1 MFKRFFTLLLV
12 VLMSIES
19 IGAVVSDND
28 GSAFITKAEFDS
40 LKNNFQSQIDQYN
53 TSIDSKIDGAIASY
67 LAGIS
72 MEKKSVLSNLIPAYQ
87 AVDNY
92 SIYFADKATAFT
104 NTDNNNFLKGGWWLF
119 WTYGWNIVASQKCGI
134 VNISSGVCNNHRLYI
149 EPETV
154 NSYKYWLKSV
164 NVNGAAVYSP
174 YSSEVLNM
182 NQIVKATRFISTW
195 ANSTTHSET
204 GLTTTDGVLDFRN
217 LSTPGSTTVG
227 SYNVG
232 WVNFDNIDGN
242 IELTYGTV
250 NFNNRWHVMN
260 ASGECNT
267 TSNNYCVDVDKKYDL
282 TEEIYTNSRFH
293 GSRPGIQAQEFQ
305 VADHSVNP
313 NAQVVREGQP
323 NFTVYFKVPKVLTM
337 KNADLANWVTTQS
350 LGIKVPQYAGLPIV
364 KLPGKGKIKFKY
376 KVLHYNLQ
384 TASETATASSKI
396 ALKSKQFIN
405 STIDNENISDLLFTK
420 SDCLNNEEYTAEF
433 DIEDARSDG
442 SSYLYV
448 KIAPTSN
455 DVYAKIEIVG
465 DIEYTA
471 ENQSN

>member
-1 MFKRFFTLLLV
+1 
-12 VLMSIES
+12 
-19 IGAVVSDND
+19 
-28 GSAFITKAEFDS
+28 
-40 LKNNFQSQIDQYN
+40 
-53 TSIDSKIDGAIASY
+53 
-67 LAGIS
+67 
-72 MEKKSVLSNLIPAYQ
+72 
-87 AVDNY
+87 
-92 SIYFADKATAFT
+92 
-104 NTDNNNFLKGGWWLF
+104 
-119 WTYGWNIVASQKCGI
+119 
-134 VNISSGVCNNHRLYI
+134 
-149 EPETV
+149 
-154 NSYKYWLKSV
+154 
-164 NVNGAAVYSP
+164 
-174 YSSEVLNM
+174 
-182 NQIVKATRFISTW
+182 
-195 ANSTTHSET
+195 
-204 GLTTTDGVLDFRN
+204 
-217 LSTPGSTTVG
+217 
-227 SYNVG
+227 
-232 WVNFDNIDGN
+232 
-242 IELTYGTV
+242 
-250 NFNNRWHVMN
+250 MN

-282 TEEIYTNSRFH
+282 TEELYTASRFY
-293 GSRPGIQAQEFQ
+293 GSRPGIQVQEFQ

-384 TASETATASSKI
+384 TASEIATDSSKI
-396 ALKSKQFIN
+396 AFKSKQFIN
-405 STIDNENISDLLFTK
+405 ITIDNENISDLLFTK
-420 SDCLNNEEYTAEF
+420 SDCLNNGEYTAEF

-465 DIEYTA
+465 NIEYTA